1 MSDSNNHSETKMNG
15 FYEKMADVLD
25 VDKVNPG
32 DEISSFSSWD
42 SLGVLSI
49 LALADS
55 EYGVT
60 VSGEEIAE
68 MKVVSDLEKLIAQRM
83 AKG

>member
-1 MSDSNNHSETKMNG
+1 MNG
-15 FYEKMADVLD
+15 FYDKMAEILD

-32 DEISSFSSWD
+32 DDVTSFPAWD

-60 VSGEEIAE
+60 LTGEEIAA
-68 MKVVSDLEKLIAQRM
+68 MKVVSDLEKLIATRM
-83 AKG
+83 AKE

>member
-1 MSDSNNHSETKMNG
+1 MNG
-15 FYEKMADVLD
+15 FYEKMAEILD

-32 DEISSFSSWD
+32 DEISSFSNWD

-55 EYGVT
+55 QYGVT
-60 VSGEEIAE
+60 VTGEEIAK
-68 MKVVSDLEKLIAQRM
+68 MKIVSDLEKLIQERM
-83 AKG
+83 AGK